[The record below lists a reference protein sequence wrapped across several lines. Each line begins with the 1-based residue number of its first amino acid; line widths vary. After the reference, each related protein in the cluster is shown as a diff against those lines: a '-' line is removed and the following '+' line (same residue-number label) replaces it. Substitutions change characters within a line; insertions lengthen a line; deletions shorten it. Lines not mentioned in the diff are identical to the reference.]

1 MEELYREDT
10 KKNFGWVRIILIVLI
25 CEKIIQHSVVTSA
38 LYFNW
43 SNIRSTVAVN
53 STVLMILG
61 TIAAILFVLSLWG
74 MIKQQK
80 WTSGLLI
87 ALALFDIL
95 GEFVAQGKIGIMI
108 NVSFLVASLLL
119 ILTLIHHRQEL
130 KPRIQ

>member
-74 MIKQQK
+74 LIKQQK

-108 NVSFLVASLLL
+108 NVSFLVATVLLFTAFL
-119 ILTLIHHRQEL
+119 YRREKLEIT
-130 KPRIQ
+130 